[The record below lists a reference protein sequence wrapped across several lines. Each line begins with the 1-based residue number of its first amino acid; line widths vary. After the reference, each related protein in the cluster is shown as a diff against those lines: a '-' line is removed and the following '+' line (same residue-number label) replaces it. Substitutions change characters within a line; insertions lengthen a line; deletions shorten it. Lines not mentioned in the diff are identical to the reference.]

1 MIEDI
6 LMFMGLSS
14 VIVLFGFFVIVIIDG
29 VKLSVETLKQKY
41 KIKHRF
47 DKPPTAKCYCIDCRL
62 HDNNTGRCHR
72 FERFH
77 SADNWFCFDAEPKE
91 VQHVQKD

>member
-1 MIEDI
+1 MIENI
-6 LMFMGLSS
+6 LMLVGSISMA
-14 VIVLFGFFVIVIIDG
+14 VLVGFFIIVIIDG
-29 VKLSVETLKQKY
+29 IKLGVETLKQKH

-62 HDNNTGRCHR
+62 HDNNTGRCYR

-77 SADNWFCFDAEPKE
+77 SADNWFCFDAEPKKE
-91 VQHVQKD
+91 KK